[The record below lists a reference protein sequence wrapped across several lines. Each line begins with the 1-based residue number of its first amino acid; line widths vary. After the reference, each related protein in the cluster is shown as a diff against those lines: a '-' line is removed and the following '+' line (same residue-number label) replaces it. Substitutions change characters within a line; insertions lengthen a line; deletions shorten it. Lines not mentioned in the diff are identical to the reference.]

1 MEEGVQT
8 EGLGSAKDQSCETV
22 ESERKGE
29 GSWVAEVQGVI
40 RGEGKL
46 RLGRA
51 EGAETLASEGRG
63 TPGYGL
69 TAHPFQTQSTHYPQR
84 KPIAR
89 INHPPSGL
97 CTTLPGQRWVN
108 VRPLPPDPEH

>member
-8 EGLGSAKDQSCETV
+8 EGLGSAKDQSGETV

-108 VRPLPPDPEH
+108 VRPPPPDP